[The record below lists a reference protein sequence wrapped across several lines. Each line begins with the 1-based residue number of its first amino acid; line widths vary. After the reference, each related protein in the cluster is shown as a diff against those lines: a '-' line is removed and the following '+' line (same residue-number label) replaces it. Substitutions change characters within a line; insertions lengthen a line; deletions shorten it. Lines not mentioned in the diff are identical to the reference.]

1 MVRLTLIKETD
12 VRVKPSSEHISSGQV
27 LNYIQAPSPSPSLT
41 IRNQICEWPNC
52 DTNSAG
58 AICGLFVYPLPR

>member
-1 MVRLTLIKETD
+1 MVTLIKETD
-12 VRVKPSSEHISSGQV
+12 VRVESSSEHISSGQV

-41 IRNQICEWPNC
+41 IGDQICEWPNC

-58 AICGLFVYPLPR
+58 AIYDLFVCPLPR